1 MKIAQ
6 IKTSLTSAILQPD
19 GSYVFGNCRPGRG
32 QCGEYVN
39 DTLNLQ
45 GVNRA
50 GDTLASKCDAP
61 DFKKVVNGGLPI
73 PGAYFVMNTYL
84 PYGHIG
90 LCRTEIVINMKGEN
104 GFYFTD
110 YNWDSHE
117 GRRDGFIAVGDKNWK
132 LIIGFGIG
140 NPVIEFSTLT
150 SLEEK
155 TVIPTISAMYN
166 ALETLEPNDKRKK
179 AKEYLH
185 LANSSLR
192 G

>member
-6 IKTSLTSAILQPD
+6 IKNSLTGAVLQPD

-45 GVNRA
+45 GINRA
-50 GDTLASKCDAP
+50 GNTLASKCDAP
-61 DFKKVVNGGLPI
+61 DFVKVSDGGLPI
-73 PGAYFVMNTYL
+73 SGAYFVMKTAL

-90 LCRTEIVINMKGEN
+90 ACRTGIYKGPN
-104 GFYFTD
+104 GKDRFDYTD
-110 YNWDSHE
+110 YNWFSNE
-117 GRRDGFIAVGDKNWK
+117 QRRDGFIEVGSKEWK
-132 LIIGFGIG
+132 LIEGFGKG

-150 SLEEK
+150 HLEEK
-155 TVIPTISAMYN
+155 TVIPTISAIYN
-166 ALETLEPNDKRKK
+166 ALETLETNEKRKK

-185 LANSSLR
+185 LANEALR